1 MEGLNKKVTLYCD
14 RCGNDQFYFED
25 TNNSDVELVSD
36 DTILKCSDCGKIF
49 TKEELIELNAEVIT
63 ANVEDM
69 KEEIV
74 KEVQKEI
81 NKLFKDWR

>member
-1 MEGLNKKVTLYCD
+1 MEDLNKKVTLYCD

>member
-1 MEGLNKKVTLYCD
+1 MEDLNKKVTLYCD

-69 KEEIV
+69 KEEIAQ
-74 KEVQKEI
+74 EIQKEI
-81 NKLFKDWR
+81 TKLFKDWR

>member
-1 MEGLNKKVTLYCD
+1 MDDLNKKVTLYCD

-74 KEVQKEI
+74 KEVQREI

>member
-1 MEGLNKKVTLYCD
+1 MEGLSKKVTLYCD

-25 TNNSDVELVSD
+25 TNNSDVGLVSD

-81 NKLFKDWR
+81 NKLFKVWR

>member
-1 MEGLNKKVTLYCD
+1 MDDLNKKVTLYCD
-14 RCGNDQFYFED
+14 RCGNNQFYFED

-74 KEVQKEI
+74 KEVQREI

>member
-1 MEGLNKKVTLYCD
+1 MEDLNKKVTLYCD

-63 ANVEDM
+63 ANVEDI

-74 KEVQKEI
+74 KEVQREI

>member
-1 MEGLNKKVTLYCD
+1 MEELNKKVTLYCD

>member
-1 MEGLNKKVTLYCD
+1 MEDLNKKVTLYCD

-74 KEVQKEI
+74 KEVQREI

>member
-1 MEGLNKKVTLYCD
+1 MEDLNKKVTLYCD
-14 RCGNDQFYFED
+14 RCGNDQFYFD
-25 TNNSDVELVSD
+25 DINNSDVELMSD
-36 DTILKCSDCGKIF
+36 DAILKCSDCGKIF

>member
-1 MEGLNKKVTLYCD
+1 MEDLNKKVTLYCD
-14 RCGNDQFYFED
+14 RCGNDQFYFEE
-25 TNNSDVELVSD
+25 TNNSDMELVSD

-74 KEVQKEI
+74 KEVQREI

>member
-1 MEGLNKKVTLYCD
+1 MEDLNKKVTLYCD

-74 KEVQKEI
+74 KEAQREI

>member
-1 MEGLNKKVTLYCD
+1 MEELNKKVTLYCD

-63 ANVEDM
+63 ANVENM

>member
-1 MEGLNKKVTLYCD
+1 MGDLNKKVTLYCD

-25 TNNSDVELVSD
+25 TNNGDVELVSD

-74 KEVQKEI
+74 KEVQREI

>member
-1 MEGLNKKVTLYCD
+1 MEDLNKKVTLYCD

-25 TNNSDVELVSD
+25 TNNSDVELVSG

-69 KEEIV
+69 KKEIV
-74 KEVQKEI
+74 KEVQREI